1 MKSNSKTFIMLQNIS
16 ITNKCYLYIIYYF
29 KNPEKNPS

>member
-1 MKSNSKTFIMLQNIS
+1 MKNDSKTFIMLQNIS
-16 ITNKCYLYIIYYF
+16 ISNKCYLYIIYSS